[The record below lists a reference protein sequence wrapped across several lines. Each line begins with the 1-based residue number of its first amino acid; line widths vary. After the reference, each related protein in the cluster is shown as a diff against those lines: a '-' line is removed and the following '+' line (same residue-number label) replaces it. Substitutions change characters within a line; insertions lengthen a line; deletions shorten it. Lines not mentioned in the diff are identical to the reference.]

1 MAQMQSLV
9 DQLENGTLSF
19 DTLTKNQIDTLIKNG
34 YIQVYEDN
42 KTNDVRI
49 EDIPV
54 SDDVKEILGSNYKQ
68 YLKADGT
75 LDE

>member
-1 MAQMQSLV
+1 MQSLV